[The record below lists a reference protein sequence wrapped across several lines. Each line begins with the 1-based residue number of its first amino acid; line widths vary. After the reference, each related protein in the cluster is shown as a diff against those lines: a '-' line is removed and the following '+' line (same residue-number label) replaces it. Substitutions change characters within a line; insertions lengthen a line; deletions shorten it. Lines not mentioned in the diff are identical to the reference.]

1 MRILILLG
9 LLLLLPNCIG
19 ARGASELAADEKGAA
34 CIFVQAESVNPFVN
48 GSTRAAILEINTG
61 DPGRVITPEEITAM
75 AAAMQCTPLR

>member
-9 LLLLLPNCIG
+9 VLLTLSNCIG
-19 ARGASELAADEKGAA
+19 ARGASELSPEEKGAA

-61 DPGRVITPEEITAM
+61 DPSRIITPEEIAATAQ
-75 AAAMQCTPLR
+75 AMQCTPLR